1 MSVARSSAC
10 FCRNDASPA
19 GSARSCSAAAAG
31 RACSCSA
38 RRAVRAVARR
48 PRGRWSGAGSA
59 PDGACRSP
67 PPGPRSA
74 TRVPPAA
81 LVAAWKERGISRVAA
96 VATDLVAET
105 VPPPPVEVLTFVPGE
120 GDRVGWRGANPAEEL
135 SHALGLRWGLPAAPL
150 LARRRRVRPQRGL
163 TRPERS
169 ANVQAAFRTV
179 TASPRSVGL
188 IDDVYT
194 TGATVGAAAREL
206 RRAGAR
212 TVHVVTFARVVRG

>member
-1 MSVARSSAC
+1 MR
-10 FCRNDASPA
+10 
-19 GSARSCSAAAAG
+19 
-31 RACSCSA
+31 
-38 RRAVRAVARR
+38 
-48 PRGRWSGAGSA
+48 
-59 PDGACRSP
+59 
-67 PPGPRSA
+67 
-74 TRVPPAA
+74 RVPPRAA
-81 LVAAWKERGISRVAA
+81 RAQRDALRALRLSDGLAGGAVRGVRRTAPVVLLRPGRGRLRRSRPQARGRMERARHLARRGCRHRPRCRDGA
-96 VATDLVAET
+96 VST
-105 VPPPPVEVLTFVPGE
+105 G
-120 GDRVGWRGANPAEEL
+120 RGAHFRPRRGGPRRLAWREPGRG
-135 SHALGLRWGLPAAPL
+135 ALPRLGVRWGLPAASL
-150 LARRRRVRPQRGL
+150 LARTRRVRPQRGL